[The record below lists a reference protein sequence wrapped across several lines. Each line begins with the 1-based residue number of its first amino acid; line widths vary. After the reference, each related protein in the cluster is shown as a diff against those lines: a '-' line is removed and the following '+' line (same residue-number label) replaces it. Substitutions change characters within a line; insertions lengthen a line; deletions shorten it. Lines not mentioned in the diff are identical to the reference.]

1 MDYTSLQNILKNNGK
16 VKSFVA
22 ESAKTISISI
32 STNKWIN
39 KHNFENEKANIVST
53 IITNPLEWLK
63 DWFPESFEV
72 FSSKRIKQ
80 VYVSK
85 SVEDFKE
92 QLKIKFDLYDY
103 NNYEDDSNAL
113 RTCPLKKD
121 EAEFLTSQDVIDI
134 ARIMSGYYWEES
146 HSNTYTDDLWDAT
159 DAWRIKKEKEEE
171 IKKIKSTTDKDLPLL
186 LNTLKYDES
195 KKVLEKRFKGT
206 K

>member
-1 MDYTSLQNILKNNGK
+1 MKNKCIICGKMSHLKKITLGYGTIYVCSNSKQCTDLLTFRVLGD
-16 VKSFVA
+16 SFPIM
-22 ESAKTISISI
+22 TM
-32 STNKWIN
+32 
-39 KHNFENEKANIVST
+39 
-53 IITNPLEWLK
+53 
-63 DWFPESFEV
+63 
-72 FSSKRIKQ
+72 SSN
-80 VYVSK
+80 
-85 SVEDFKE
+85 
-92 QLKIKFDLYDY
+92 DLYDY